1 MLSRGPC
8 RESSK
13 YSYQDVYDTST
24 FFAEEKPALF
34 MSAPSN
40 GGDEEPTR
48 FGNPLDDGHVEQ
60 WAEEADPDAVPV

>member
-1 MLSRGPC
+1 
-8 RESSK
+8 
-13 YSYQDVYDTST
+13 
-24 FFAEEKPALF
+24 